1 MKKYIKLLIL
11 VITPYIVFV
20 ANINAETQTG
30 SPEWAQQAYIKASNT
45 GGGDNFGESVALSSD
60 GNTLAVST
68 IAEDS
73 NATGINGNES
83 NDDSSASGA
92 VYVFTRSS
100 TTSGIWIQEAYIKA
114 SNTGNNDRFGQSIAL
129 SSDGNTLAVGA
140 YFEDSNATGINGNE
154 SNASAT
160 NSGAVYV
167 FTRSSTTWTQEVYI
181 KASNTGRFDQFGY
194 SIALSSD
201 GNTLAVGASGE
212 DSNATGTYSGES
224 DNSASD
230 SGAVYV
236 FTRSS
241 GIWMQEAYIKA
252 SNTGGGDAFGRSVAL
267 SNDGNTLAVSA
278 YFEDSNATGING
290 DESNDDSSGSGAVYV
305 FTRSSSGT
313 WIQEAYIKASNT
325 GSDDNFGF
333 SIALSSDG
341 NTLAVGANTEDSNA
355 TGINGEDSNNSAG
368 ASGAVYV
375 FIRSG
380 TWMQQA
386 YIKASNT
393 GSFDQFG
400 YSIALS
406 SDGNTL
412 AVGANGESSNA
423 TGINGDDSNN
433 NLFSSGAVYV
443 FTRSTTWMQQAYIKA
458 SNTDTFDVFGQSVAL
473 SADSNTLAV
482 GAYFEDSNATGING
496 DESNSSSSSS
506 SGAVYVFYFY
516 PTYTLNIIRTSK
528 GNISSVNINC
538 GAVNT
543 DCSQNDISFNS
554 SITLTAVATTN
565 YVFYSWVGDC
575 QGISNPLTIII
586 DSNKTCSANFV
597 LDANN
602 DDIAD
607 TINTSADTSV
617 SFVVSL
623 DGGLFASNITPLASS
638 FTLSG
643 ITNGGTITVTG
654 VSNNLATLTFTP
666 QLVGTDI
673 LIIVYDEIMLASRIV
688 ITSIGMVSQATSSV
702 LPSNTINTNASVTV
716 SFLVVLKDSFGNNIT
731 AIASS
736 FTLSGITNG
745 GTFTVTSVNS
755 NIATLTF
762 TPQSVGTDTLTIT
775 YDDVVLATRAV
786 VTRVKPS
793 FTLATNTISFNKNA
807 SNTIYYQLAITGITD
822 LDNVNNTFTI
832 NTSGNTIFTTN
843 PAPVVSFA
851 TNTIATTM
859 ILSSTPATAN
869 LYFTIIPD
877 ATGTGVIDIS
887 LQDTF
892 GNTTTQSVTVTVT
905 DVDKAPIISQ
915 DITTYVNDAIA
926 NAVSNGYVYANDI
939 AVFGGS
945 LYFSITASPANA
957 GANFSDF
964 IALQPAFSNTG
975 QTVNNRLGAHLAI
988 IDSQEE
994 RNLLATLSDGTFD
1007 SFLGMAAAD
1016 ITGFGVSGEN
1026 ATWTTV
1032 LGDFITFDPL
1042 PSSANNE
1049 IIAPGRYD
1057 FIGAGSFADG
1067 PAGSCFHYQNS
1078 GDFNDR
1084 PCGDR
1089 GGTVDDGFFELP
1101 SGLPALDIA
1110 NSMAT
1115 LTQDSDQAGKIAT
1128 LSGFDLD
1135 GDNIVWSGTSTSG
1148 GTITFSVTNT
1158 LASTSTV
1165 SVFYQ
1170 ASSSFAGTTT
1180 VIVSLTANNKTTN
1193 ATININVVP
1202 GASANDSSFT
1212 LSSNN
1217 ASVGSSI
1224 NTTITILDFSNNL
1237 IAGNVTFTISNNG
1250 TASLS
1255 TTSQTGVYLLSI
1267 SNTISGTTTITIA
1280 VDGATIGTQS
1290 VTFNSGI
1297 ATVNSRVSGVI
1308 NTNLIANNSFSFNVQ
1323 LRDTFDNNT
1332 SGSIVVDFNNTP
1344 SNIIYGSFTITNVNI
1359 NTGSASITYNAS
1371 KAGTDTMVISVN
1383 GTVIASRTITTFAG
1397 KVDKDNSTITG
1408 NATTNIS
1415 ADNSITF
1422 TAILKDSF
1430 GNNVT
1435 AIASSFTFTGV
1446 TNSGTITVTNTN
1458 TNSNI
1463 ATLTFTPQ
1471 LVGTDNLT
1479 IAYDDV
1485 VLATRTIITSN
1496 GRVNKDSSTITGNIT
1511 TNIIAD
1517 NSIIFTAILKD
1528 RFGNNITAIASSFTF
1543 TGVTNSGTVTVTNT
1557 NTNSNIATLTFTP
1570 QLVGTDNLTIAYDD
1584 VVLATRTIITSNG
1597 RVNKDSSTITGN
1609 TTTNI
1614 IADNSIIFTAILKDR
1629 FGNNVNVIASSF
1641 TLAGVTNGGT
1651 ITVTDTNNN
1660 IATLT
1665 FTPQLVGTDTL
1676 TITYDDVVLATRTI
1690 ITHSIQVDINNSTIT
1705 GNASTNINTSNS
1717 ITFTATLKDS
1727 FGNNITAIA
1736 SSFTLSGIT
1745 NGGTFTVT
1753 DVNSNIAILT
1763 FIPQLVGTD
1772 TLIIA
1777 YDNVL
1782 LATRTVITH
1791 SIQADINNSTIT
1803 GNATTNINISNSITF
1818 TATLKDSFGNNIP
1831 AIASSF
1837 TLSGITNGG
1846 TFTVT
1851 DVNGNIAILTFIPQL
1866 VGTDTLIIAYDD
1878 VVLATRTII
1887 TSFGRT
1893 SKDNSTITGNATTN
1907 INISNSITFTATL
1920 KDSFGNNIPAIA
1932 SSFTLSGI
1940 TNGGTFTVT
1949 DVNGNIAILTFIPQ
1963 LVGTDTLIIAYGG
1976 IGLATR
1982 TIITHSIQADI
1993 NNSTITGNASTN
2005 IIAGNSITFTAT
2017 LKDSFGNNITAIAS
2031 SFTLSGIT
2039 NGGTFTVTSV
2049 NSNIATLTFTPQSVG
2064 TDTLTITYDDV
2075 VLATRTVVTY
2085 ARPSFTLATNT
2096 ISFNKNA
2103 SNTIYYQLAITG
2115 ITDLDNVN
2123 NTFTINTSGNTIFT
2137 TNPAPVVSFATNTIA
2152 TTMIL
2157 SSTPITANLYFTII
2171 PDTIGT
2177 GVINISLQD
2186 AFNTTTTKSVTVT
2199 VIETNSGPVIT
2210 NAFDNRLFNVS
2221 VFGGSIYADSALG
2234 TNNNGS
2240 AASTFQGVI
2249 NDLGGHFLILNS
2261 SQERTFIDGSIGFVN
2276 SWYGI
2281 VTDKAISSNDS
2292 TAYPFNLLQVT
2303 DSATQ
2308 IYAQVTA
2315 DTVYSLYPGF
2325 YDREWSSTQPSNQ
2338 FANGT
2343 IARLM
2348 SQFVLRQNNSDFGG
2362 RKANYEFPNGFT
2374 PTTTITANTIIQGS
2388 SQAGKIA
2395 TLSGF
2400 DLDGDNVSWSGT
2412 SANGGT
2418 VTFSQASPNSATS
2431 TTDVMFQPSNDFA
2444 GDTSVVV
2451 SLTAGTEITSA
2462 TINITIIPVASAS
2475 DSSFT
2480 LSSNTAT
2487 VGNNIAVTITIMGR
2501 NNDNSLTSAAGNV
2514 TFTINNNG
2522 TGSLTTTSQ
2531 TGTYLLSVSNNTTG
2545 VANLDI
2551 AVDGAFIGTQNI
2563 TFNPDTV
2570 LASTSII
2577 SGNVTNTLIAGL
2589 SISFDVQLRDR
2600 FANNTSGSSITAVFS
2615 NIPSY
2620 GSFTITNIDINTGS
2634 ASITYNATKTGT
2646 DAIIISVNGAV
2657 ITTRTIIVQAS
2668 VLDNILL
2675 TVMPTAIIEASTVSI
2690 TLVATLR
2697 DSFNNIRITDTS
2709 TTTFKTSSATI
2720 LAFNTNGLAFT
2731 TINAINGI
2739 ATLTFTVSN
2748 TSIGVATITAYVA
2761 GIGATITIT
2770 VEPNFNLDIDEDG
2783 YLTTIDSKLILLFI
2797 TSKNSSNTFL
2807 NTSVKIGGIE
2817 GLNNNRIN
2825 SIYEY
2830 LAKFR
2835 NSLDIDGN
2843 GSLTIID
2850 SNLILLFIT
2859 SNNNIQIFLNTTQG
2873 LGLSESEIT
2882 DIYNTLGSYK

>member
-1 MKKYIKLLIL
+1 M
-11 VITPYIVFV
+11 
-20 ANINAETQTG
+20 
-30 SPEWAQQAYIKASNT
+30 
-45 GGGDNFGESVALSSD
+45 
-60 GNTLAVST
+60 
-68 IAEDS
+68 
-73 NATGINGNES
+73 
-83 NDDSSASGA
+83 
-92 VYVFTRSS
+92 
-100 TTSGIWIQEAYIKA
+100 
-114 SNTGNNDRFGQSIAL
+114 
-129 SSDGNTLAVGA
+129 
-140 YFEDSNATGINGNE
+140 
-154 SNASAT
+154 
-160 NSGAVYV
+160 
-167 FTRSSTTWTQEVYI
+167 
-181 KASNTGRFDQFGY
+181 
-194 SIALSSD
+194 
-201 GNTLAVGASGE
+201 
-212 DSNATGTYSGES
+212 
-224 DNSASD
+224 
-230 SGAVYV
+230 
-236 FTRSS
+236 
-241 GIWMQEAYIKA
+241 
-252 SNTGGGDAFGRSVAL
+252 
-267 SNDGNTLAVSA
+267 
-278 YFEDSNATGING
+278 
-290 DESNDDSSGSGAVYV
+290 
-305 FTRSSSGT
+305 
-313 WIQEAYIKASNT
+313 
-325 GSDDNFGF
+325 
-333 SIALSSDG
+333 
-341 NTLAVGANTEDSNA
+341 
-355 TGINGEDSNNSAG
+355 
-368 ASGAVYV
+368 
-375 FIRSG
+375 
-380 TWMQQA
+380 
-386 YIKASNT
+386 
-393 GSFDQFG
+393 
-400 YSIALS
+400 
-406 SDGNTL
+406 
-412 AVGANGESSNA
+412 
-423 TGINGDDSNN
+423 
-433 NLFSSGAVYV
+433 
-443 FTRSTTWMQQAYIKA
+443 
-458 SNTDTFDVFGQSVAL
+458 
-473 SADSNTLAV
+473 
-482 GAYFEDSNATGING
+482 
-496 DESNSSSSSS
+496 
-506 SGAVYVFYFY
+506 
-516 PTYTLNIIRTSK
+516 
-528 GNISSVNINC
+528 
-538 GAVNT
+538 
-543 DCSQNDISFNS
+543 
-554 SITLTAVATTN
+554 
-565 YVFYSWVGDC
+565 
-575 QGISNPLTIII
+575 
-586 DSNKTCSANFV
+586 
-597 LDANN
+597 
-602 DDIAD
+602 
-607 TINTSADTSV
+607 
-617 SFVVSL
+617 
-623 DGGLFASNITPLASS
+623 
-638 FTLSG
+638 
-643 ITNGGTITVTG
+643 
-654 VSNNLATLTFTP
+654 
-666 QLVGTDI
+666 
-673 LIIVYDEIMLASRIV
+673 
-688 ITSIGMVSQATSSV
+688 
-702 LPSNTINTNASVTV
+702 
-716 SFLVVLKDSFGNNIT
+716 
-731 AIASS
+731 
-736 FTLSGITNG
+736 
-745 GTFTVTSVNS
+745 
-755 NIATLTF
+755 
-762 TPQSVGTDTLTIT
+762 
-775 YDDVVLATRAV
+775 LATRAV

-1067 PAGSCFHYQNS
+1067 PAGSCFRYQNS

-1255 TTSQTGVYLLSI
+1255 TTSQTGVYLLSV

-1446 TNSGTITVTNTN
+1446 TNSGTVTVTNTN

-1528 RFGNNITAIASSFTF
+1528 RFGNN
-1543 TGVTNSGTVTVTNT
+1543 
-1557 NTNSNIATLTFTP
+1557 
-1570 QLVGTDNLTIAYDD
+1570 
-1584 VVLATRTIITSNG
+1584 
-1597 RVNKDSSTITGN
+1597 
-1609 TTTNI
+1609 
-1614 IADNSIIFTAILKDR
+1614 
-1629 FGNNVNVIASSF
+1629 VNVIASSF
-1641 TLAGVTNGGT
+1641 TLSGITNGGT

-1660 IATLT
+1660 LATLT
-1665 FTPQLVGTDTL
+1665 FTQQLAGTDTL
-1676 TITYDDVVLATRTI
+1676 TIAYDDVVLATRVI
-1690 ITHSIQVDINNSTIT
+1690 IINSSSVNKDNSTIT
-1705 GNASTNINTSNS
+1705 GNATTNINTSNS
-1717 ITFTATLKDS
+1717 ITFTAILKDIFS
-1727 FGNNITAIA
+1727 NNITAIA

-1745 NGGTFTVT
+1745 NGGTITVT
-1753 DVNSNIAILT
+1753 DTNNNLATLT
-1763 FIPQLVGTD
+1763 FTPQSAGTD
-1772 TLIIA
+1772 TLTIT
-1777 YDNVL
+1777 YDDVL

-1803 GNATTNINISNSITF
+1803 GNAITNINTSNSITF
-1818 TATLKDSFGNNIP
+1818 TAILKDRFGNNITAIASSFTFTGITNSGTITVTDTNNNIATLTFTP
-1831 AIASSF
+1831 QLAGTNTLTIAYDDVVLATRTVIASSVQADKNNSSVSGSTATININTSNSITFTAILKDSLGNNVNVIASSF
-1837 TLSGITNGG
+1837 TLSGITNSG

-1851 DVNGNIAILTFIPQL
+1851 DVNSNIAILTFTPQL
-1866 VGTDTLIIAYDD
+1866 VGTDTLIIAYGGIGLATRTIITHSIQADINNSTITGNASTNISADVSITFTVILKDSFGSNITAIASSFTLTGITSGGTITTANTNNNIATLTFTPQLVGTDTLTIAYDGVLLATRVIITNSGRVNKDNSTITGNAITNIIADNSIIFTAILKDSFGNNITAIASSFTLSGIINSGTITTANTNNNIATLTFTPQLIGTDTLIIAYDD

-1920 KDSFGNNIPAIA
+1920 KDSFGNNVNVIA

-1993 NNSTITGNASTN
+1993 NNSTITGNATTN
-2005 IIAGNSITFTAT
+2005 IIADNSITFTAILKDSFGNNIT
-2017 LKDSFGNNITAIAS
+2017 AIASSFTFTGVTSGGTVTVTSTNNNIATLTFTPQLVGTDTLTIAYDDVVLATRTIITSFGRTNKDNSTITDNASTNINTSNSITFTAILKDSFGNNITAIAS

-2039 NGGTFTVTSV
+2039 NNGTITVT
-2049 NSNIATLTFTPQSVG
+2049 NTNNNIATLTFTPQLVG

-2075 VLATRTVVTY
+2075 VLATRTIIIHSIQADINNSTITGNATTNISADVSITFTVILKDRFGNNIT
-2085 ARPSFTLATNT
+2085 AIASSFTFTGIINGGTITTANTNNNIATLTFTPQLIGTDTLTITYNNVVLATRTVITSFGRANKDNST
-2096 ISFNKNA
+2096 ITGNA
-2103 SNTIYYQLAITG
+2103 STNINISNSITFTVILKDRFGNNIPAIASSFTFTGIINGGTITTANTNNNIATLTFIPQLVGTDTLIIAYDDVMLATRTVITHSIQADINNSTITGNATTNIIADNSIIFTVILKDRFGNNITAIASSFTFTG
-2115 ITDLDNVN
+2115 ITRGG
-2123 NTFTINTSGNTIFT
+2123 TI
-2137 TNPAPVVSFATNTIA
+2137 
-2152 TTMIL
+2152 
-2157 SSTPITANLYFTII
+2157 
-2171 PDTIGT
+2171 
-2177 GVINISLQD
+2177 
-2186 AFNTTTTKSVTVT
+2186 TVT
-2199 VIETNSGPVIT
+2199 DINS
-2210 NAFDNRLFNVS
+2210 N
-2221 VFGGSIYADSALG
+2221 
-2234 TNNNGS
+2234 
-2240 AASTFQGVI
+2240 
-2249 NDLGGHFLILNS
+2249 
-2261 SQERTFIDGSIGFVN
+2261 
-2276 SWYGI
+2276 
-2281 VTDKAISSNDS
+2281 
-2292 TAYPFNLLQVT
+2292 
-2303 DSATQ
+2303 
-2308 IYAQVTA
+2308 
-2315 DTVYSLYPGF
+2315 
-2325 YDREWSSTQPSNQ
+2325 
-2338 FANGT
+2338 
-2343 IARLM
+2343 
-2348 SQFVLRQNNSDFGG
+2348 
-2362 RKANYEFPNGFT
+2362 
-2374 PTTTITANTIIQGS
+2374 
-2388 SQAGKIA
+2388 IA
-2395 TLSGF
+2395 TL
-2400 DLDGDNVSWSGT
+2400 
-2412 SANGGT
+2412 
-2418 VTFSQASPNSATS
+2418 TFTQ
-2431 TTDVMFQPSNDFA
+2431 Q
-2444 GDTSVVV
+2444 
-2451 SLTAGTEITSA
+2451 LAGTDTL
-2462 TINITIIPVASAS
+2462 TIAYDDV
-2475 DSSFT
+2475 
-2480 LSSNTAT
+2480 
-2487 VGNNIAVTITIMGR
+2487 
-2501 NNDNSLTSAAGNV
+2501 
-2514 TFTINNNG
+2514 
-2522 TGSLTTTSQ
+2522 
-2531 TGTYLLSVSNNTTG
+2531 
-2545 VANLDI
+2545 
-2551 AVDGAFIGTQNI
+2551 
-2563 TFNPDTV
+2563 V
-2570 LASTSII
+2570 LA
-2577 SGNVTNTLIAGL
+2577 
-2589 SISFDVQLRDR
+2589 
-2600 FANNTSGSSITAVFS
+2600 
-2615 NIPSY
+2615 
-2620 GSFTITNIDINTGS
+2620 
-2634 ASITYNATKTGT
+2634 
-2646 DAIIISVNGAV
+2646 
-2657 ITTRTIIVQAS
+2657 TRTIIVQAS

-2835 NSLDIDGN
+2835 NSLDIDGKD
-2843 GSLTIID
+2843 SLTIID